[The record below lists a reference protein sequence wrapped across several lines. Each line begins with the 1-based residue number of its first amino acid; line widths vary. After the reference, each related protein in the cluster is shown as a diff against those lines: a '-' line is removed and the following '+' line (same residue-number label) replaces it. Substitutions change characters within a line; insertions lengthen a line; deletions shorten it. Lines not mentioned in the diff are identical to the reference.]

1 MNSIRQAQAIAFAKR
16 IKALGFRVFLAE
28 NREYGFITNDDGSR
42 VISFSFSIE
51 PSLSGNYGPPSRESG
66 TGWRLPRSPESL
78 RTVEDVEAA
87 FAETPPAWCGKGWRY
102 MTTLEQYLK
111 DYGPTSRFYEV
122 QCEEDSK

>member
-1 MNSIRQAQAIAFAKR
+1 MNSTRQAIAFAKR

-28 NREYGFITNDDGSR
+28 SREYGFITNDDGSR
-42 VISFSFSIE
+42 VISFSFSFE
-51 PSLSGNYGPPSRESG
+51 PSLSGNYGPPSHESG
-66 TGWRLPRSPESL
+66 TGWRLSRSPESL

-111 DYGPTSRFYEV
+111 AYDASSRFYEV
-122 QCEEDSK
+122 HED

>member
-1 MNSIRQAQAIAFAKR
+1 MNSIRQAVAFAKR

-42 VISFSFSIE
+42 VISFSFSFE

-66 TGWRLPRSPESL
+66 TGWRLSRSPESL

-111 DYGPTSRFYEV
+111 AYGASSRFYEL
-122 QCEEDSK
+122 QED

>member
-1 MNSIRQAQAIAFAKR
+1 MNSTRQAVAFAKR

-28 NREYGFITNDDGSR
+28 SREYGFITNDDGSR
-42 VISFSFSIE
+42 VISFSFSFE

-66 TGWRLPRSPESL
+66 TGWRLSRSPESL

-102 MTTLEQYLK
+102 MTTLEQHLK
-111 DYGPTSRFYEV
+111 DYGATSRYYEF
-122 QCEEDSK
+122 QED

>member
-1 MNSIRQAQAIAFAKR
+1 MNSVRQAVAFAKR

-42 VISFSFSIE
+42 VISFSFSLE
-51 PSLSGNYGPPSRESG
+51 PSLGGNYGPPSRESG
-66 TGWRLPRSPESL
+66 TGWRLSRSPESL

-111 DYGPTSRFYEV
+111 AYGATSRFYEF
-122 QCEEDSK
+122 QED